1 MLQRHPNV
9 ESELRNEPK
18 GMPSNLDLKGCEPQ
32 KPRFFRPRTIMSAA
46 ESHILPVYSPPEQ
59 VFVRGEGCWI
69 WDDKGERYLDCIAGI
84 AVNAL
89 GHAPPVLQ
97 RALTEQAAKL
107 WHTSNMFKI
116 AGQEELAAKY
126 VRDSFADVV
135 FFTNSGTEA
144 VEGALK
150 TARKYHTANGAPE
163 RVDIVG
169 FQGSF
174 HGRSYAAINAS
185 GNPSYLEGF
194 GPRLPGFVQVAFGDH
209 DALKAAIGPTTAA
222 VIVEP
227 VQGEG
232 GVRAIPDQCLRGL
245 RELADKEGFLIIFD
259 EVQSGAARTG
269 KMWAH
274 EWAGVTP
281 DIMAVAKGVGGGF
294 PMGAFLATREAAKGM
309 VRGVHGTTFGGNP
322 LAMAVGNACYDELSK
337 PEFLEHVNKMA
348 NHLGQALEGV
358 KDRHPNLVEEVRGK
372 GLLRGLK
379 LKIDPKPLQGA
390 LRDRKVLVGVAGD
403 NVLRLAPPL
412 IIDEAQVSQAV
423 DAIDSALA
431 AHEANG

>member
-1 MLQRHPNV
+1 
-9 ESELRNEPK
+9 
-18 GMPSNLDLKGCEPQ
+18 
-32 KPRFFRPRTIMSAA
+32 MSAS

-59 VFVRGEGCWI
+59 IFVRGEGCWI
-69 WDDKGERYLDCIAGI
+69 WDEKGDKYLDCIAGI

-97 RALTEQAAKL
+97 KALTEQAAKL
-107 WHTSNMFKI
+107 WHTSNMFKVK
-116 AGQEELAAKY
+116 GQEELAAKY

-144 VEGALK
+144 IEGALK
-150 TARKYHTANGAPE
+150 TARKYHTANGHPE
-163 RVDIVG
+163 RIDIIG

-185 GNPSYLEGF
+185 GNPSYLDGF
-194 GPRLPGFVQVAFGDH
+194 GPRLPGFIQIPFGDEA
-209 DALKAAIGPTTAA
+209 ALRAAIGPTTAA
-222 VIVEP
+222 LIIEP

-232 GVRAIPDQCLRGL
+232 GVRAVPEETLRL
-245 RELADKEGFLIIFD
+245 YRKLADENGFLLIFD
-259 EVQSGAARTG
+259 EVQSGAGRTG

-274 EWAGVTP
+274 QWSSIAP

-294 PMGAFLATREAAKGM
+294 PMGAFLATKEAAKGM

-337 PEFLEHVNKMA
+337 PALLEHVNTVA
-348 NHLGQALEGV
+348 NHLTQALEGL
-358 KDRHPNLVEEVRGK
+358 KDRHPDLVVDVRGK

-379 LKIDPKPLQGA
+379 LTVDPKPIQGA

-412 IIDEAQVSQAV
+412 VITETEVRQAV
-423 DAIDSALA
+423 DAIDAALTAYAMQASA
-431 AHEANG
+431 

>member
-1 MLQRHPNV
+1 
-9 ESELRNEPK
+9 
-18 GMPSNLDLKGCEPQ
+18 
-32 KPRFFRPRTIMSAA
+32 MSAA
-46 ESHILPVYSPPEQ
+46 ESHILPVYSPPQQNFE
-59 VFVRGEGCWI
+59 RGDGCWI

-89 GHAPPVLQ
+89 GHAPPVLVK
-97 RALTEQAAKL
+97 ALTDQAGKL
-107 WHTSNMFKI
+107 WHTSNMFKVK
-116 AGQEELAAKY
+116 GQEELAAKY
-126 VRDSFADVV
+126 TRDSFADVV

-144 VEGALK
+144 IEGALK
-150 TARKYHTANGAPE
+150 TARKYHSANGAPE
-163 RVDIVG
+163 RIDIIG

-194 GPRLPGFVQVAFGDH
+194 GPRLPGFIQVPFGDH

-222 VIVEP
+222 VILEP

-232 GVRAIPDQCLRGL
+232 GVRAVPEQCLRGL
-245 RELADKEGFLIIFD
+245 RELADKEGFLLIFD
-259 EVQSGAARTG
+259 EVQSGAGRTG

-274 EWAGVTP
+274 QWSGVTP

-294 PMGAFLATREAAKGM
+294 PMGAFLATKEAAKGM
-309 VRGVHGTTFGGNP
+309 VVGVHGTTFGGNP

-337 PEFLEHVNKMA
+337 PALLEHVNLMA
-348 NHLGQALEGV
+348 NHLGQALEGL
-358 KDRHPNLVEEVRGK
+358 KDRHPDLVVDVRGK
-372 GLLRGLK
+372 GLLRGIK
-379 LKIDPKPLQGA
+379 LTINPKDIQGK

-412 IIDEAQVSQAV
+412 IIDETQISEAV
-423 DAIDSALA
+423 DAIDAVLTA
-431 AHEANG
+431 YATQANG

>member
-1 MLQRHPNV
+1 
-9 ESELRNEPK
+9 
-18 GMPSNLDLKGCEPQ
+18 
-32 KPRFFRPRTIMSAA
+32 MSVA

-69 WDDKGERYLDCIAGI
+69 WDDKGEKYLDCIAGI

-89 GHAPPVLQ
+89 GHAPPVLVK
-97 RALTEQAAKL
+97 ALSEQASRL

-126 VRDSFADVV
+126 VADSFADVV

-144 VEGALK
+144 IEGALK
-150 TARKYHTANGAPE
+150 TVRKYHTANGHPE
-163 RVDIVG
+163 RIDIIG

-185 GNPSYLEGF
+185 GNATYLEGF
-194 GPRLPGFVQVAFGDH
+194 GPRLPGFLQAPWDDIEAVKK
-209 DALKAAIGPTTAA
+209 LIGPTTAGI
-222 VIVEP
+222 IVEP

-232 GVRAIPDQCLRGL
+232 GVRAASETFLKALRK
-245 RELADKEGFLIIFD
+245 LADDNGLLIIFD
-259 EVQSGAARTG
+259 EVQSGAGRTG

-274 EWAGVTP
+274 QWSGVTP
-281 DIMAVAKGVGGGF
+281 DVMAVAKGVGGGF
-294 PMGAFLATREAAKGM
+294 PMGAFLATKEAAKGM

-337 PEFLEHVNKMA
+337 PEFLDRVNVVA
-348 NHLGQALEGV
+348 NHLGQALEGL
-358 KDRHPNLVEEVRGK
+358 KDRHPELVLEVRGK
-372 GLLRGLK
+372 GLLRGIK
-379 LKIDPKPLQGA
+379 LKIDPKQIQGK

-412 IIDEAQVSQAV
+412 VISEAEIRQAV
-423 DAIDSALA
+423 DAIDAVLA
-431 AHEANG
+431 QQMAEAGA